1 MRNILL
7 TVSAL
12 ISSAVPISAIAQEAM
27 RIHPTLEI
35 YEGEASDTCD
45 TAKTQV
51 RVNVTNSDGG
61 GMLTLELYNDP
72 KNFLDKKGR
81 VRRVRVPSVVGAQII
96 CLTHDNLG
104 RYAVAAYH
112 DVDGNRKLKKKWNK
126 APREPFA
133 LSNNPYVKELRFPK
147 FSESAFDLVAG
158 GTNITIE
165 LIDLK
170 KQKEEKKTA
179 KKNK

>member
-12 ISSAVPISAIAQEAM
+12 VGITMSTGANAQEAV
-27 RIHPTLEI
+27 RIHPVLEI
-35 YEGEASDTCD
+35 YEGEAPDTCD
-45 TAKTQV
+45 SVKTQV

-81 VRRVRVPSVVGAQII
+81 VRRVRVPSVVGAQTI
-96 CLTHDNLG
+96 CLSHDILG
-104 RYAVAAYH
+104 SYAVAAYH

-170 KQKEEKKTA
+170 KQKEARKTA